1 MKQVAIAL
9 LLAGLGLVA
18 TRPQAARADTLFV
31 FYVGYDYESP
41 NPVPSTFGEP
51 GSQYWAL
58 GAALDMGAPLVPDTT
73 SNEYTFA
80 IPGLTP
86 VNVQNFGS
94 FIVIDYAP
102 GPMQVFED
110 SKTSGTPS
118 QFGINPPNATAPSS
132 FMDGSLFVQGTL
144 SNFQIVLNTSTGSGS
159 FNANYTVDGG
169 SQLANVPANQRT
181 GWTFAGVTSNEINRP
196 TGYGHQVVGQV
207 FLNSPVP
214 ASIKSWGAVKAQYR
228 R

>member
-18 TRPQAARADTLFV
+18 TRPLAARADTLFV